1 MNTNRIVTDRFSN
14 PESEKLYREHWPDE
28 PQTYTDLYEEGQQ
41 CGGCSFFAKFNSDWG
56 LCCHPESRHHLETVF
71 EHFTCPRYVHEG
83 WGSHSFVD
91 FAKYPD
97 LQWVF
102 THYELP
108 EHLYHKVKQRAV
120 ATNPDES
127 EYEMYRLIIATLERE
142 FGGSS

>member
-1 MNTNRIVTDRFSN
+1 MNTGPMN
-14 PESEKLYREHWPDE
+14 PRLTPICMRKADNVAVARSLRSLIPI
-28 PQTYTDLYEEGQQ
+28 G
-41 CGGCSFFAKFNSDWG
+41 G
-56 LCCHPESRHHLETVF
+56 LCFHAESRHHLETVF

-91 FAKYPD
+91 FARYPD

-108 EHLYHKVKQRAV
+108 EHLYHKVKQRAA

-127 EYEMYRLIIATLERE
+127 EYEMYRLIIAALERE
-142 FGGSS
+142 FGGSL